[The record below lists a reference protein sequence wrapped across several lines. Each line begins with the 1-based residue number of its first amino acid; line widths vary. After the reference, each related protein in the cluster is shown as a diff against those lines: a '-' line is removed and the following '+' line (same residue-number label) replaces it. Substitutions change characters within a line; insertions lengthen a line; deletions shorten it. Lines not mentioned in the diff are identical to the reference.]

1 MDATTGEL
9 TLEWKPRRQHSRIG
23 RLFDSK
29 PFLVALCLL
38 PTVGLLLI
46 FLNAYIPESP
56 RFLLAIGRSAEAY
69 QVLRG
74 FGCVVRDAGVALQ
87 QDAARVR
94 VAAFAGMRHF
104 AGTTAALSLTA
115 LCWGFINFGL
125 LLWMPAN
132 LVAKGYSMALSSE
145 LLAASAL
152 IALPTVFV
160 AAFLYSR
167 WSSKGALLAAIV
179 LTALG
184 LAGVIHLEWASASA
198 VSPVWSIAVLIV
210 GVNGI
215 IAMLLPYAA
224 ESYPLKV
231 RGRATGWAAA
241 CTKAGGLAA
250 QFLGIFGVVPALFTA
265 ALLTLVPV
273 LLSLLLVGWFCVET
287 RGRDLRDLEM
297 ETVHAE

>member
-1 MDATTGEL
+1 
-9 TLEWKPRRQHSRIG
+9 
-23 RLFDSK
+23 
-29 PFLVALCLL
+29 
-38 PTVGLLLI
+38 
-46 FLNAYIPESP
+46 
-56 RFLLAIGRSAEAY
+56 
-69 QVLRG
+69 VLRS

-94 VAAFAGMRHF
+94 IAAFAGMRHF

-115 LCWGFINFGL
+115 LAWGFINFGL
-125 LLWMPAN
+125 LLWMPAT

-167 WSSKGALLAAIV
+167 WSSKGALLAAIM
-179 LTALG
+179 LTAIG
-184 LAGVIHLEWASASA
+184 LAGVIHLESAPASA